1 MKKFL
6 FSIICI
12 SFVFCNITTSVVAK
26 QSIVNDDNYEKLD
39 YLETSTESKG
49 ALQKVVKFIATAI
62 VGGLV
67 YDVSKYILATEVDM
81 SAVYQW
87 AYENSLNVSDFNI
100 QIKEVVYDN
109 GCWKPEYPNNP
120 FCKGIN

>member
-39 YLETSTESKG
+39 YLETSTES
-49 ALQKVVKFIATAI
+49 
-62 VGGLV
+62 
-67 YDVSKYILATEVDM
+67 
-81 SAVYQW
+81 
-87 AYENSLNVSDFNI
+87 
-100 QIKEVVYDN
+100 
-109 GCWKPEYPNNP
+109 
-120 FCKGIN
+120 